1 VSDPRADEASTTDT
15 PPNSYYVAGLEEH
28 RAWAVARIAEL
39 ESANAEL
46 ERREALLTEF
56 AKTAKQYDEGYYAQ
70 MGETDAGIAMFEAFQ
85 ALHLAGFPWTEGK
98 S

>member
-1 VSDPRADEASTTDT
+1 METNLEAMWRELATAQEELATRNKD
-15 PPNSYYVAGLEEH
+15 LEVEN
-28 RAWAVARIAEL
+28 AALWAFVRTAR
-39 ESANAEL
+39 
-46 ERREALLTEF
+46 
-56 AKTAKQYDEGYYAQ
+56 QYEDGYYAQ

>member
-1 VSDPRADEASTTDT
+1 VVTFMDDLR
-15 PPNSYYVAGLEEH
+15 G
-28 RAWAVARIAEL
+28 RIAAIKAE
-39 ESANAEL
+39 NA
-46 ERREALLTEF
+46 ALWAF
-56 AKTAKQYDEGYYAQ
+56 VRTARQYEDGYYAQ